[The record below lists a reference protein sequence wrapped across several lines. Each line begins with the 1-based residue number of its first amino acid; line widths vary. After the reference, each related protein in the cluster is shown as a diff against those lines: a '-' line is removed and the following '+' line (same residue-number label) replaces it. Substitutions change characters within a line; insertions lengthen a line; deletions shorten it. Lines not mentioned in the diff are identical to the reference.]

1 MSPMF
6 VVGLVFG
13 LVLFI
18 FLIYQ
23 CESKQ
28 EEQIHQQGAKQAT
41 AEGEGKKKK
50 PKNKKKK
57 EAKVEVEAKRESVAS
72 ESSEEEVKPKPVVQ
86 TKAAKNKGK

>member
-18 FLIYQ
+18 FLIYS

-57 EAKVEVEAKRESVAS
+57 EAKVEAKVESVAS